1 MLSFILFATVASI
14 TPGPTNLLV
23 LSNSARHG
31 WRAAIPIIFGA
42 CTGAASIVLATGT
55 GVGQTVLG
63 LPHVADAMAAVG
75 LGWLTWLAWK
85 LFNAPAQPLDAG
97 RAAPLGFWGALAL
110 QAVNPKTWMMALAT
124 VSVFAAHH
132 PSPALRV
139 AQLALVFF
147 VVSVPCLGC
156 WALLGAGSATW
167 LRSPR
172 AVQRM
177 NQLLAVLL
185 VVSSWAAV
193 LRA

>member
-23 LSNSARHG
+23 LSHSARHG
-31 WRAAIPIIFGA
+31 WRAALPIILGG
-42 CTGAASIVLATGT
+42 CLGAAGIVLATGT
-55 GVGQTVLG
+55 GLGQTLLG
-63 LPHVADAMAAVG
+63 LPLLQNAMAALG

-85 LFNAPAQPLDAG
+85 LFSAPPQALNAEATA
-97 RAAPLGFWGALAL
+97 RLGFWGALAL
-110 QAVNPKTWMMALAT
+110 QVVNPKTWMMALAT

-147 VVSVPCLGC
+147 VVSLPCLGC
-156 WALLGAGSATW
+156 WAALGAGSARW
-167 LRSPR
+167 LGSAR

-177 NQLLAVLL
+177 NQLLAILL
-185 VVSSWAAV
+185 LISSWAAV
-193 LRA
+193 LRT